1 MLNHIFIIQLNIYG
15 VNFFMSKLNIGI
27 ICGGNSSEHTVS
39 LSSAETISKFIS
51 KEKYNVYYIG
61 ITKDGKWY
69 LLGNRKYILDDSDWE
84 TNPDNQP
91 AVISPDTNTKGLII
105 KNENK
110 LDTIKLD
117 AVIPVLHGKNGED
130 GSVQGL
136 LQLSGIPVVGCD
148 MVSSAACM
156 DKVIT
161 NTMLTFNGINKAKF
175 HWFTKY
181 DFEKNPEKCVSE
193 TEIALKKYPM
203 FVKPSKAGSS
213 VGISKALNKE
223 ELINAIKI
231 AAKEDEKILV
241 EEAIVGKEVEC
252 AVLGNNELIASTVG
266 EISPSGDFYDY
277 ESKYISGDSGLH
289 IPARINNETA
299 KEIRGAAKKAFKIMG
314 CKGLSRVDFFV
325 EDKTNKVLLNE
336 INTFPGFTE
345 ISMYPK
351 LIEKSGYPLPKLID
365 KLIELAIKKEL

>member
-1 MLNHIFIIQLNIYG
+1 
-15 VNFFMSKLNIGI
+15 MSKLNIGI
-27 ICGGNSSEHTVS
+27 ICGGNSSEHKIS

-61 ITKDGKWY
+61 ITKNGKWY
-69 LLGNRKYILDDSDWE
+69 LLGNRKYISDDSNWE
-84 TNPDNQP
+84 TNSDNKP
-91 AVISPDTNTKGLII
+91 AIISPDTDTKGLII
-105 KNENK
+105 KDGNK
-110 LDTIKLD
+110 TIIIKLD

-130 GSVQGL
+130 GSIQGL

-148 MVSSAACM
+148 MTSSAACM

-161 NTMLTFNGINKAKF
+161 NTMLSFNGIEKAKF

-181 DFEKNPEKCVSE
+181 DFEKNPEKCLSE
-193 TEIALKKYPM
+193 TEMALKKYPM

-213 VGISKALNKE
+213 VGISKAQNKE
-223 ELINAIKI
+223 QLINAIKI
-231 AAKEDEKILV
+231 AAKEDEKILI

-252 AVLGNNELIASTVG
+252 AVLGNDELIASTIG

-277 ESKYISGDSGLH
+277 DSKYISGDSGLH
-289 IPARINNETA
+289 IPARISE
-299 KEIRGAAKKAFKIMG
+299 EIAQKIQKIAKKAFKIMG

-325 EDKTNKVLLNE
+325 ENETNKILVNE

-351 LIEKSGYPLPKLID
+351 LIEKSGYPLQKLID
-365 KLIELAIKKEL
+365 KLIELAMKKEL

>member
-1 MLNHIFIIQLNIYG
+1 
-15 VNFFMSKLNIGI
+15 MSKLNIGI
-27 ICGGNSSEHTVS
+27 ICGGNSSEHKIS

-51 KEKYNVYYIG
+51 GEKYNVYYIG
-61 ITKDGKWY
+61 ITKSGKWY
-69 LLGNRKYILDDSDWE
+69 LLGNREYISDDSDWE
-84 TNPDNQP
+84 TNPNNKP
-91 AVISPDTNTKGLII
+91 AVISPDAGTKGII
-105 KNENK
+105 IQNKNEIT
-110 LDTIKLD
+110 TIKLD

-148 MVSSAACM
+148 MTSSAACM

-161 NTMLTFNGINKAKF
+161 NTMLSFNKIEKAKF

-181 DFEKNPEKCVSE
+181 DFEKNPEKCVEE
-193 TEIALKKYPM
+193 TELTLKKYPM

-213 VGISKALNKE
+213 VGISKAKNKD
-223 ELINAIKI
+223 ELIKAIKI
-231 AAKEDEKILV
+231 AAKEDEKILI
-241 EEAIVGKEVEC
+241 EEAIEGKEVEC
-252 AVLGNNELIASTVG
+252 AVLGNDELIASVVG

-277 ESKYISGDSGLH
+277 DSKYVSGDSGLH
-289 IPARINNETA
+289 IPARIDEKTA
-299 KEIRGAAKKAFKIMG
+299 KEIQKIAKKAFKIMG

-325 EDKTNKVLLNE
+325 ENETNRILLNE

>member
-1 MLNHIFIIQLNIYG
+1 
-15 VNFFMSKLNIGI
+15 MSKLNIGI
-27 ICGGNSSEHTVS
+27 ICGGNSSEHKIS

-51 KEKYNVYYIG
+51 DEKYNVYYIG
-61 ITKDGKWY
+61 ITKSGEWY
-69 LLGNRKYILDDSDWE
+69 LLGDRKYILNDSDWE
-84 TNPDNQP
+84 TNPNNKP
-91 AVISPDTNTKGLII
+91 AIISPDTSTKGIII
-105 KNENK
+105 KNKNEIV
-110 LDTIKLD
+110 TIKLD

-130 GSVQGL
+130 GSIQGL

-148 MVSSAACM
+148 MTSSAACM

-161 NTMLTFNGINKAKF
+161 NTMLSFNKIEKAKF

-181 DFEKNPEKCVSE
+181 DFEKNPEKCVEE
-193 TEIALKKYPM
+193 TELALKKYPM

-213 VGISKALNKE
+213 VGISKAKNKD
-223 ELINAIKI
+223 ELIKAIKI
-231 AAKEDEKILV
+231 AAKEDEKILI
-241 EEAIVGKEVEC
+241 EEAIEGKEVEC
-252 AVLGNNELIASTVG
+252 AVLGNDELVASVVG

-277 ESKYISGDSGLH
+277 DSKYVSEDSGLH
-289 IPARINNETA
+289 IPARIDEKTA
-299 KEIRGAAKKAFKIMG
+299 KEIQKIAKKAFKIMG

-325 EDKTNKVLLNE
+325 ENETNRILLNE